1 MQRESSA
8 SERKKEE
15 VAEKKESKGEK
26 SERTEKKTQQAHE
39 RKAER
44 KTNFYARGS
53 EIKRAMFL
61 NQPMIV
67 LLYKEALLN
76 TNELDPA
83 LPSSVVSLLQEF
95 EDVFPDE
102 VPDGLPPIRG
112 VEHQIDFV
120 PGASIPNRPAYR
132 SNPEETKELQ
142 RQVSELMKK
151 GHVRESMSPCAV
163 PILLMPKE
171 GGTWKM
177 CLDCRAVKNITLHE
191 KARLN
196 LERKTKQYAKQAN
209 KRRHK
214 LLFEPGDW
222 VWLHL
227 RK

>member
-1 MQRESSA
+1 MSEEKSRVEVQRESSA
-8 SERKKEE
+8 SERKKEA

-26 SERTEKKTQQAHE
+26 SEKTENKTQQAHE

-44 KTNFYARGS
+44 KTNFYARGG

-67 LLYKEALLN
+67 LLYKETFLN

-112 VEHQIDFV
+112 IEHQIDFV

-142 RQVSELMKK
+142 R
-151 GHVRESMSPCAV
+151 
-163 PILLMPKE
+163 
-171 GGTWKM
+171 
-177 CLDCRAVKNITLHE
+177 
-191 KARLN
+191 
-196 LERKTKQYAKQAN
+196 
-209 KRRHK
+209 
-214 LLFEPGDW
+214 
-222 VWLHL
+222 
-227 RK
+227 